1 MTLMNNEPQTSNSD
15 SSISID
21 KNRLKARIDAALMAM
36 LGSEEL
42 VRNWWLGDNLAFGLK
57 PPLLAWEH
65 DPLSVYAY
73 VIGHLQR

>member
-1 MTLMNNEPQTSNSD
+1 MNNEPQTSNSD

-42 VRNWWLGDNLAFGLK
+42 VRNWWLGDNARFGLK
-57 PPLLAWEH
+57 PPLLVWEH
-65 DPLSVYAY
+65 DPLAVYAY
-73 VIGHLQR
+73 VIGYLQR